1 MKNPTTHKPRESG
14 PFPEDQRAI
23 LVPLPGAALAGLGG
37 EPGLRERLARI
48 AAAAH
53 PNWLRW
59 LGFDAA
65 AVRLVR
71 EWVNGFTLS
80 ELRQRRELPRREV
93 VELCA
98 RLPVALSAMENA
110 GLPIPC
116 PLLGEVFVAFGP
128 EVDPR
133 VWLGSAVRDWPAF
146 TLKVNP
152 LQVTAR
158 EDQAPEDGAGTARMA
173 LAELLYD
180 LLDGNAAKRASPDR
194 PPLAVVGESANAI
207 LHEAV
212 MGSGS
217 ESAVEFWQ
225 RFVHALEERSTFQP
239 RIVTAAHRPMVTVT
253 PLGCAAQATLLRLR
267 PVSKGA
273 LPVHVSARPYL
284 RIGRGSRAADLLT
297 RFLPETAANAKLTD
311 RLGRVHVLGRRVN
324 GWPCFWDGDGRCPS
338 VNGAWLD
345 EERLDGEA
353 GTRSARESCLR
364 LGREYR
370 LRVTCLDEEPVG
382 LEPTGET
389 SEAGHTNRGCTV
401 IFAASGQ
408 PPTRL
413 VAWLGGSV
421 GLQIAGH
428 GLAWNHAGAARS
440 DAALLHA
447 DGGFWLA
454 NLALPHHS
462 IRIDG
467 TAVALG
473 CAAPLREGQEIVLG
487 AARYRVRIED

>member
-1 MKNPTTHKPRESG
+1 MKSPTTHRPRESG
-14 PFPEDQRAI
+14 DFSEDQRAV
-23 LVPLPGAALAGLGG
+23 LVALPGAALARIGG

-48 AAAAH
+48 AAQAH
-53 PNWLRW
+53 PHWLRW
-59 LGFDAA
+59 LGCDAVA
-65 AVRLVR
+65 GRLVR
-71 EWVNGFTLS
+71 EWVNGFTLR

-98 RLPVALSAMENA
+98 RLPDALSAMENA
-110 GLPIPC
+110 GLPVPR

-128 EVDPR
+128 ETDPR
-133 VWLGSAVRDWPAF
+133 GWLGSAVREWPAF

-152 LQVTAR
+152 LQMA
-158 EDQAPEDGAGTARMA
+158 DGAGESGTGTATQA
-173 LAELLYD
+173 LAELLCD
-180 LLDGNAAKRASPDR
+180 LLGSHAASRALDR
-194 PPLAVVGESANAI
+194 PPLAALGDSANAV
-207 LHEAV
+207 LREALL
-212 MGSGS
+212 GSGS
-217 ESAVEFWQ
+217 GGAGEFWQ
-225 RFVHALEERSTFQP
+225 RFTHAIEDRPAFQP
-239 RIVTAAHRPMVTVT
+239 RIVTTSPHATVTVKPLGRAAH
-253 PLGCAAQATLLRLR
+253 ATLLRLR
-267 PVSKGA
+267 PASKGA
-273 LPVHVSARPYL
+273 LPVHVSARPCL
-284 RIGRGSRAADLLT
+284 RIGRSSRTNDILT
-297 RFLPETAANAKLTD
+297 RFLPETPANAKLTD

-353 GTRSARESCLR
+353 GTRSAQESCLR

-370 LRVTCLDEEPVG
+370 LQVTCLDEESVA
-382 LEPTGET
+382 LEIRGERPATGP
-389 SEAGHTNRGCTV
+389 ANRGCTV
-401 IFAASGQ
+401 IFSASGQ

-428 GLAWNHAGAARS
+428 GLAWNHAGAACS

-454 NLALPHHS
+454 NLALPHDS

-467 TAVALG
+467 APVAPG
-473 CAAPLREGQEIVLG
+473 CAAALREGQEIAMG
-487 AARYRVRIED
+487 AARYRVRTEE